1 MDSYL
6 IEQHVELEVD
16 DLLLTL
22 VEDAEVVL
30 EGFLAERNAPAAAQ
44 GELSDQLCKEEDWTC
59 AICLD
64 SIALAETAIVKG
76 CGHLYCV
83 GCILKWSLVKEDK
96 VTCPKC
102 KAPFNFLYTYR
113 ALDGTLNDFPQE
125 ESVVLLQRAVWFEES
140 LGNFKGKGIAF
151 EPEFDV
157 QDWLEEECFEY
168 DEDDD
173 DDTSQYFMNS
183 SGRRSRVMIGNRR
196 WGSNGYIQSGRMA
209 ARPVDPGP
217 HRPSKAHHRVAS
229 KDINLEPAR
238 GRRGVGSRVHAGA
251 EPFGTSPPQ
260 RKEIPGMPP
269 PEPSPAG
276 KGRRARRARKRAA
289 VDEN

>member
-1 MDSYL
+1 M
-6 IEQHVELEVD
+6 
-16 DLLLTL
+16 
-22 VEDAEVVL
+22 
-30 EGFLAERNAPAAAQ
+30 
-44 GELSDQLCKEEDWTC
+44 
-59 AICLD
+59 
-64 SIALAETAIVKG
+64 
-76 CGHLYCV
+76 
-83 GCILKWSLVKEDK
+83 KWSLVKEDK

-113 ALDGTLNDFPQE
+113 ALDGTLNDFPQVLTAPSSTLYGWGRPLASDAEVRCCFGIQE

-183 SGRRSRVMIGNRR
+183 SGSAQSHSPVPMCPSPIPQFILGVGTDTACVRAFRAGRSRVMIGNRR